1 MKRKVMPMSGCRVR
15 RRPAAGGDSV
25 TYKTLAVLG
34 AAFVLAATPLPG
46 NAQPGVLRPGQEC
59 LAPPPSKITDV
70 PWAQRQMA
78 PQRVWPLTRGG
89 GVVVGVVDTG
99 VDVASPQL
107 AGRVR
112 PGLDV
117 RNPGG
122 KPADN
127 DCFGHGTFV
136 AGIIAAAAA
145 GDTLFAGLAPDATI
159 LPIRVANE
167 AKDAS
172 AALLAQ
178 GIRAAV
184 DGGARVLNVS
194 ASAGGPTPELTA
206 AVAYA
211 AERDVLIVAA
221 SGNNDNNSS
230 PTPYPATDKS
240 VLAVGAVD
248 QQGKHASFS
257 MAGPHLGLVAPGVN
271 VCSIGP
277 GGPGQWEASGTSYA
291 APFVTGAAAL
301 VRAYRPQLTA
311 AQVSHRLRATA
322 DRPPA
327 NLPSWEYGWGTVNP
341 LAAVTAVLPEEGPAG
356 AVLAPVPASASFPVP
371 PWQDRASTLLVTLG
385 LIGAAVIVV
394 AVGFAVMVLPAG
406 RRRRWAPARR
416 LETKTDS

>member
-1 MKRKVMPMSGCRVR
+1 VIRRVLLV
-15 RRPAAGGDSV
+15 AA
-25 TYKTLAVLG
+25 LVL
-34 AAFVLAATPLPG
+34 VATPLPAD
-46 NAQPGVLRPGQEC
+46 AQPGVLRPGQEC
-59 LAPPPSKITDV
+59 LGAPPGKITDV
-70 PWAQRQMA
+70 PWAQRQLA

-89 GVVVGVVDTG
+89 GVTVGVVDTG
-99 VDVASPQL
+99 VDAGSPQL
-107 AGRVR
+107 AGRVQQ
-112 PGLDV
+112 GLDV

-122 KPADN
+122 KPANN

-136 AGIIAAAAA
+136 AGIIAAATAD
-145 GDTLFAGLAPDATI
+145 DTLFAGMAPDATI

-167 AKDAS
+167 GKDTS

-184 DGGARVLNVS
+184 DRGVRVLNLS

-211 AERDVLIVAA
+211 AERDVVVVAA
-221 SGNNDNNSS
+221 SGNNDNDSS

-248 QQGKHASFS
+248 QEGKRASFS
-257 MAGPHLGLVAPGVN
+257 LAGPHLGLVAPGVN

-291 APFVTGAAAL
+291 APFVAGVAAL
-301 VRAYRPQLTA
+301 VRAYRPKLTA
-311 AQVSHRLRATA
+311 AQVLHRLRATA

-327 NLPSWEYGWGTVNP
+327 DLPSAEFGWGTVNP
-341 LAAVTAVLPEEGPAG
+341 LAAVTAVLPEEGEAG
-356 AVLAPVPASASFPVP
+356 AVVAPVPAAAGFPVAP
-371 PWQDRASTLLVTLG
+371 REDRASTLLVTLG
-385 LIGAAVIVV
+385 LIGAAVVVV
-394 AVGFAVMVLPAG
+394 AVGFAVVVLPAG

-416 LETKTDS
+416 LNTEN

>member
-1 MKRKVMPMSGCRVR
+1 MMRKVLPV
-15 RRPAAGGDSV
+15 
-25 TYKTLAVLG
+25 AVLLL
-34 AAFVLAATPLPG
+34 VATPLPG

-59 LAPPPSKITDV
+59 LGTPPGKITEV
-70 PWAQRQMA
+70 PWAQRQLA

-89 GVVVGVVDTG
+89 GVTVGVVDTG
-99 VDVASPQL
+99 VDAASPQL

-112 PGLDV
+112 EGLDV

-122 KPADN
+122 KPANN

-136 AGIIAAAAA
+136 AGIIAAATAD
-145 GDTLFAGLAPDATI
+145 DTLFAGVAPDTTI

-172 AALLAQ
+172 ATSLAQ
-178 GIRAAV
+178 GIRVAV
-184 DGGARVLNVS
+184 DGGARVINVS

-248 QQGKHASFS
+248 QEGKRASFS
-257 MAGPHLGLVAPGVN
+257 LTGPHLGVVAPGVN

-291 APFVTGAAAL
+291 APFVTGVAAL
-301 VRAYRPQLTA
+301 VRAYHPKLTA
-311 AQVSHRLRATA
+311 AQVSYRLRATA

-327 NLPSWEYGWGTVNP
+327 NLPSPEYGLGTVNP
-341 LAAVTAVLPEEGPAG
+341 QAAVTAVLPEEGQAG
-356 AVLAPVPASASFPVP
+356 AVVAPVPAAASFPVP

-385 LIGAAVIVV
+385 LIGAAVLVL
-394 AVGFAVMVLPAG
+394 AVGFAVLVLPAG

-416 LETKTDS
+416 LDVKTGD

>member
-1 MKRKVMPMSGCRVR
+1 MTRKV
-15 RRPAAGGDSV
+15 
-25 TYKTLAVLG
+25 LAVLG
-34 AAFVLAATPLPG
+34 AALVLAATPLPAG
-46 NAQPGVLRPGQEC
+46 AQPGILRPGQEC
-59 LAPPPSKITDV
+59 LPPPPGKITDV
-70 PWAQRQMA
+70 PWAQRQLA

-89 GVVVGVVDTG
+89 GVTVGVVDTG
-99 VDVASPQL
+99 VDAGSPQL
-107 AGRVR
+107 AGRVQQ
-112 PGLDV
+112 GTDL

-122 KPADN
+122 KPANN

-136 AGIIAAAAA
+136 AGIIAAATA
-145 GDTLFAGLAPDATI
+145 GDTLFAGMAPEATI

-172 AALLAQ
+172 AVLLAQ
-178 GIRAAV
+178 GIRTAV
-184 DGGARVLNVS
+184 DGGARVINVS
-194 ASAGGPTPELTA
+194 ASAGGPTPELTS

-248 QQGKHASFS
+248 QEGKHAQFS
-257 MAGPHLGLVAPGVN
+257 LSGPHLGLAAPGVN

-291 APFVTGAAAL
+291 APFVAGAAAL
-301 VRAYRPQLTA
+301 VRAYRPKLTA
-311 AQVSHRLRATA
+311 AQVLHRLRATA

-327 NLPSWEYGWGTVNP
+327 NLPSADFGWGTVNP

-356 AVLAPVPASASFPVP
+356 AVVAPVPAAANFPVA
-371 PWQDRASTLLVTLG
+371 PWEDRASTLLVTLG
-385 LIGAAVIVV
+385 LIGAVVIVV
-394 AVGFAVMVLPAG
+394 AVGFAVVVVPAG
-406 RRRRWAPARR
+406 RRRRWSPARR
-416 LETKTDS
+416 LTTSDS